1 MNGEHSAGMRVK
13 LRVLVAAGGL
23 GLLGGAAG
31 CENME
36 TDGVATITD
45 EIIGGTTIDVATR
58 RSLGLVDLSNGCSG
72 ALFRPDWVLTATH
85 CLDFTNPAGRRYGI
99 PRTDSNPPDER
110 RGSLIVQLG
119 TSDMSLVQ
127 LQAPA
132 AGNMWPSV
140 SHIAHTGSESS
151 WIGQDLTCYGRG
163 ATDYDTDGIGV
174 IGGGVW
180 KSLTKRIENLVTDPF
195 NGDAYRILATGSPG
209 RQTYAP
215 GDSGA
220 NCIAD
225 NRVVAVASAA
235 GCGSWQGQDMGVACS
250 ATNVTS
256 LADTRLRAIRDFLG
270 YMSQAPGRPATH
282 FVPLTLSGGWAPAPF
297 ASNRPSVTKTSDVVT
312 LRGAI
317 SSGVGGAAFT
327 LPTGYRPSARVYVPI
342 VTANNTIGRLLI
354 ESNGSTSVESEGG
367 SFLETARTFS
377 SLEDVSFLE
386 NTTGTTPLTL
396 VNGWTTAAFSNR
408 APAVKVVNRYV
419 HFQGAMA
426 GSTVAHAFSLPAGFR
441 PTVTVYVP
449 IGLCNAAKGRLTITS
464 SGTVLVSA
472 ENGNTS
478 AMSCFTSLEGA
489 SFSLDELAFRR
500 TPTLRNGWGPGGFS
514 SGTVRFNNDGGIVR
528 FQGAASGGTA
538 AHLFS
543 IPVDFAPAT
552 NVWMTVDLFGA
563 ARGRVKIQP
572 DGAVMLDPASQLSTA
587 ASFIS
592 FEGASFG
599 L

>member
-1 MNGEHSAGMRVK
+1 MRVK

-23 GLLGGAAG
+23 GLLGAG
-31 CENME
+31 GCGNLEP
-36 TDGVATITD
+36 DDVATAAD
-45 EIIGGTTIDVATR
+45 EIIGGTAVDVATR
-58 RSLGLVDLSNGCSG
+58 RQLGLVDLSNGCSG

-85 CLDFTNPAGRRYGI
+85 CLDFNNPTGRRYSI
-99 PRTDSNPPDER
+99 PRTDGNPPDER

-119 TSDMSLVQ
+119 SSDMSLVQ

-132 AGNMWPSV
+132 AGNMWPSA

-151 WIGQDLTCYGRG
+151 WIGQNLTCYGRG
-163 ATDYDTDGIGV
+163 ATAYDTDGVGV

-180 KSLTKRIENLVTDPF
+180 RSLTKPIQNLVTDPLL
-195 NGDAYRILATGSPG
+195 GDAYRIVATGSPG
-209 RQTYAP
+209 TQVYAP
-215 GDSGA
+215 GDSGG

-225 NRVVAVASAA
+225 NRVVAVVSTAA
-235 GCGSWQGQDMGVACS
+235 CGSWQGSDAGVPCDGN
-250 ATNVTS
+250 NVTS
-256 LADTRLRAIRDFLG
+256 LVDTKLRAIRDFLG
-270 YMSQAPGRPATH
+270 YLSQAPGRPATH
-282 FVPLTLSGGWAPAPF
+282 FVPLTLGQSWVPAAF
-297 ASNRPSVTKTSDVVT
+297 GANRPSVTKTSGVIT

-317 SSGVGGAAFT
+317 KSGSGPAAFT
-327 LPTGYRPSARVYVPI
+327 LPAGYRPSARVYVPI
-342 VTANNTIGRLLI
+342 VTANATIGRLLI
-354 ESNGSTSVESEGG
+354 ESNGNTTIESEGG
-367 SFLETARTFS
+367 SFQPSAQTFT
-377 SLEDVSFLE
+377 SLDDVSFLE
-386 NTTGTTPLTL
+386 NTSGTTALTPI
-396 VNGWTTAAFSNR
+396 NGWATANFSNR

-419 HFQGAMA
+419 HFQGAIA
-426 GSTVAHAFSLPAGFR
+426 GSTTAHAFTLPAGFR

-500 TPTLRNGWGPGGFS
+500 TPTLKNGWGAGGFS

-528 FQGAASGGTA
+528 FQGAASGGTDA
-538 AHLFS
+538 TLFS

-552 NVWMTVDLFGA
+552 NVWMTVDLFGG

-572 DGAVMLDPASQLSTA
+572 DGAVMLDPSSQLGTA